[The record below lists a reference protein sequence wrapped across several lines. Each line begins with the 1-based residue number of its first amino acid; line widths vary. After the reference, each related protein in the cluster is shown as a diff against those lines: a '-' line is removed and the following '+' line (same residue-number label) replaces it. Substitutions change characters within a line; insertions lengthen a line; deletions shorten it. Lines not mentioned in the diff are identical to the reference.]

1 MNDTDSND
9 GQPQEY
15 ADSALHHSRTI
26 KRKDSQLHSNAECL
40 PSKLILIRH
49 GQSEGNVDEILYST
63 KPDNAM
69 RLTKLG
75 WDMAKMAGK
84 ALRDQLP
91 EGESVHFIV
100 SPYCRT
106 VETFH
111 GIISAWSDP
120 DIEFSH
126 ISNRSK
132 RLKEWYTKLTNTGL
146 TWHEDPRIREQD
158 FGNFQDPQMIK
169 KAKEERHK
177 FGSFYYRFP
186 HGESSSDVVSI
197 LECACNIFRLLSTT
211 DNTHIIS
218 NRS

>member
-1 MNDTDSND
+1 LNDTDSND

-49 GQSEGNVDEILYST
+49 GQSEGNVDEGLYST

-75 WDMAKMAGK
+75 WDMAKKAGE
-84 ALRDQLP
+84 ALREQLP

-120 DIEFSH
+120 DVEFGH

-132 RLKEWYTKLTNTGL
+132 RLKEWYTKLTNMGL
-146 TWHEDPRIREQD
+146 TWHEDPRIRGKSA
-158 FGNFQDPQMIK
+158 FVLFHLMN
-169 KAKEERHK
+169 
-177 FGSFYYRFP
+177 
-186 HGESSSDVVSI
+186 
-197 LECACNIFRLLSTT
+197 ECVQCEVF
-211 DNTHIIS
+211 H
-218 NRS
+218 